1 MDFHIIINILVIGL
15 IVALLSFLYAKISN
29 KIIINKNNAT
39 NIWANIVK
47 EINIRFNLIDQ
58 LNTAASAVLDD
69 TLKNELTRVSQNYA
83 TKVAIEDIINAY
95 YDANA
100 VINTVMAKLNNQ
112 EWITAFNDSF
122 NRIEA
127 LRKEY
132 NDTILKINN
141 SVKMFPTSIIAKMN
155 KITPWLFFRGTE

>member
-1 MDFHIIINILVIGL
+1 MDIIINIIVIAL
-15 IVALLSFLYAKISN
+15 IVALLTFFSSKLYN
-29 KIIINKNNAT
+29 KMIINKNNAT
-39 NIWANIVK
+39 NIWANIIK

-58 LNTAASAVLDD
+58 LSTAAAQVLDD
-69 TLKNELTRVSQNYA
+69 VSKSELNRVSQNYA
-83 TKVAIEDIINAY
+83 TKVAVEDIINAY
-95 YDANA
+95 YDANN

-122 NRIEA
+122 NRIEV

-141 SVKMFPTSIIAKMN
+141 SVKMFPTSIIAKVG